1 MKKLVTLGLIL
12 FLLST
17 AGSAQNGIRSS
28 RDRNSLTGEYTR
40 MERLQ
45 LQRDAVRY
53 RMARHHAQR
62 DGRIGPI
69 EKRRLHRMKA
79 CTRRRLI

>member
-12 FLLST
+12 FLFS
-17 AGSAQNGIRSS
+17 AAASAQNGIRTS
-28 RDRNSLTGEYTR
+28 RNRNSLDGQYTR

-62 DGRIGPI
+62 DGRIGPL
-69 EKRRLHRMKA
+69 EKRRLHKMKA
-79 CTRRRLI
+79 RCRRVI